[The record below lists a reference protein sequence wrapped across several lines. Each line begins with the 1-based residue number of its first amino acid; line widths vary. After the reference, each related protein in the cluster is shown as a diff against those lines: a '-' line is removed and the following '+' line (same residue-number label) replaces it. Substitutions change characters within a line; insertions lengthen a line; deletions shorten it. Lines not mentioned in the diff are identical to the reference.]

1 MGWEE
6 LFNGKIQQHEI
17 KIERKIFSDE
27 DVRFK
32 VTSII
37 QKAKPVTPVVNN
49 STVILPIVPLT
60 KSATVT
66 QYGDVNAMYDG
77 LDADYG
83 FSDSFV
89 DELECRLNE

>member
-1 MGWEE
+1 MSWEE

-32 VTSII
+32 VTAII
-37 QKAKPVTPVVNN
+37 QKAKHVAPIVNN
-49 STVILPIVPLT
+49 SGVTLPLVPLT

-66 QYGDVNAMYDG
+66 QYDDIDAMYGG
-77 LDADYG
+77 LGADYG
-83 FSDSFV
+83 FSDSFI
-89 DELECRLNE
+89 DELENNLTE